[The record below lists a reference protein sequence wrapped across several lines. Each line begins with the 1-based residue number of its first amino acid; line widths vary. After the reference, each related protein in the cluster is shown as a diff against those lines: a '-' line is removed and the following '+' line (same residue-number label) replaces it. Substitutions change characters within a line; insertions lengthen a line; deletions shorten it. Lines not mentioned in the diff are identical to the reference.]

1 MYNISILLYS
11 FVILMCKIIEISI
24 INARNINNI
33 FVDKSIIYNYLQTK
47 TSQITD
53 NQMIEELF
61 RVVEKSISNSGKTK
75 KYFYEGLGMTAT
87 GFAQSLERK
96 SLSLNNFIKLCELLK
111 LEPSTF
117 FLENNGVIQNAT
129 NSSNVSV
136 NQNVGAGGE
145 LELLRQD
152 NKRLA
157 EQIELYK
164 KLLESYQ
171 K

>member
-1 MYNISILLYS
+1 M
-11 FVILMCKIIEISI
+11 
-24 INARNINNI
+24 
-33 FVDKSIIYNYLQTK
+33 IYNTEKVIRELV
-47 TSQITD
+47 
-53 NQMIEELF
+53 IE
-61 RVVEKSISNSGKTK
+61 VEKQRISKR
-75 KYFYEGLGMTAT
+75 E
-87 GFAQSLERK
+87 
-96 SLSLNNFIKLCELLK
+96 LSSMAKISRQTLDNYLKLNNMPLSIFIKLCELLK
-111 LEPSTF
+111 LNPSSF
-117 FLENNGVIQNAT
+117 FLENHGVIQNAT

-136 NQNVGAGGE
+136 NQNVGTGAE

>member
-1 MYNISILLYS
+1 MNYS
-11 FVILMCKIIEISI
+11 VKEI
-24 INARNINNI
+24 
-33 FVDKSIIYNYLQTK
+33 
-47 TSQITD
+47 
-53 NQMIEELF
+53 NQKVSEE
-61 RVVEKSISNSGKTK
+61 IK
-75 KYFYEGLGMTAT
+75 KERF
-87 GFAQSLERK
+87 SLETFADKIGTTRQT
-96 SLSLNNFIKLCELLK
+96 LSNWLKGDMPLSKFLEICSLLK

-136 NQNVGAGGE
+136 NQNIGTGAE

>member
-1 MYNISILLYS
+1 
-11 FVILMCKIIEISI
+11 
-24 INARNINNI
+24 
-33 FVDKSIIYNYLQTK
+33 
-47 TSQITD
+47 
-53 NQMIEELF
+53 MIEEIIKLI
-61 RVVEKSISNSGKTK
+61 EKSINDSGKTK
-75 KYFYEGLGMTAT
+75 KYVYEGLGMTAT
-87 GFAQSLERK
+87 GFGQSLERK
-96 SLSLNNFIKLCELLK
+96 TITLNNFIKLCELLK

-129 NSSNVSV
+129 NSNNVSV
-136 NQNVGAGGE
+136 NQNVGTGGTGGE